1 MTIQQA
7 IVHQVPVRR
16 KTGTG
21 TAAPLLLSD
30 AVSPLDASVR
40 AFFKSQVSG
49 AVGAGARA
57 VEQDPL
63 SPSPVPGT
71 VVTYLQ
77 NASADFVKTS
87 RLLADHLYQVQTG
100 VNPGGLLCCLD
111 VTLDGDRTLVIVKVE
126 EETGL
131 RAHLKTAGG
140 GKGRTFDLTL
150 LKDIL
155 FTKKTRVFKVAIF
168 TAAGARSGTLTGT
181 AVDPQKAG
189 PGVARFFLNDYLGC
203 RLREQPDVT
212 TARFFDAVQ
221 SYANDVTDDESTRT
235 TLTLALLAEMQG
247 PSPVVNPT
255 DFAARTVVLD
265 DRDGFL
271 THLADKGVPRQPFDK
286 DDALVRNRLAKVRI
300 DFAQGAVLLAPPE
313 QIDGPEP
320 TVTLGVA
327 DDGRTS
333 AQIVDR
339 VVRTRSSGRGSSSN
353 PRAAPPRAQ
362 PGAQA

>member
-1 MTIQQA
+1 MTIRQA
-7 IVHQVPVRR
+7 IVHQVPVRS
-16 KTGTG
+16 KTAPGS
-21 TAAPLLLSD
+21 ALPLLLSD

-57 VEQDPL
+57 VEHDPL

-71 VVTYLQ
+71 VVDYLQ
-77 NASADFVKTS
+77 DASADFVETS
-87 RLLADHLYQVQTG
+87 RLLAEHLHSVQTG

-111 VTLDGDRTLVIVKVE
+111 VALDGDRTLVIVKVE

-131 RAHLKTAGG
+131 RAHLNTDGG

-168 TAAGARSGTLTGT
+168 TAAGSLTGTLTGT

-203 RLREQPDVT
+203 KLREQPDVT
-212 TARFFDAVQ
+212 TERFFDAVEH
-221 SYANDVTDDESTRT
+221 YVNEVTDDEATRT

-247 PSPVVNPT
+247 PSPAVNPAE
-255 DFAARTVVLD
+255 FAGRTVVVGERDAFLQHLV
-265 DRDGFL
+265 DRD
-271 THLADKGVPRQPFDK
+271 VPRQPFDK
-286 DDALVRNRLAKVRI
+286 DDALVRNRLAKVRY
-300 DFAQGAVLLAPPE
+300 DFAKGAVLLTPPE

-320 TVTLGVA
+320 TVTLGVSA
-327 DDGRTS
+327 DGLTQ

-339 VVRTRSSGRGSSSN
+339 VVRTRSSGKGATGN
-353 PRAAPPRAQ
+353 PTQAPPQAQ
-362 PGAQA
+362 PGPRA